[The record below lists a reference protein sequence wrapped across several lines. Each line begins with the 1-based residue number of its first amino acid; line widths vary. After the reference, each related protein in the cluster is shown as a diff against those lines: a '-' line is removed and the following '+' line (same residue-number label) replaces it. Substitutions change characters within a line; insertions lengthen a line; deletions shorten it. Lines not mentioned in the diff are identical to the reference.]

1 MSCGSRHGA
10 FSLLL
15 SHPWSRFNF
24 WPQHLLGNP
33 WQSAAASPCCIS
45 ATNRLFLFL
54 LFPFPVLGPSSSL
67 SRAAGSPL
75 SASLGAPQGMPR
87 PRGQFPRRRQPSAP
101 PVPPL
106 SRAAPFLPPAA
117 REGGKLPCARKSL
130 PGPPS
135 HGFRAQSHT
144 ASLPSAITGVP
155 AASRGGENP
164 TQLSQGHR
172 WLPVTSLTPPSW
184 GLPAWRCRFL
194 GEQAWCWGQAAGVT
208 HPIPLGFSPAPL

>member
-1 MSCGSRHGA
+1 MG
-10 FSLLL
+10 L
-15 SHPWSRFNF
+15 
-24 WPQHLLGNP
+24 
-33 WQSAAASPCCIS
+33 SPCCCLIPGAGS
-45 ATNRLFLFL
+45 IFGLSICWATPGKALQLPPAVFLLLTVSLFL

-67 SRAAGSPL
+67 PRAAGSPL

-106 SRAAPFLPPAA
+106 SRAAPFLPPTA

-194 GEQAWCWGQAAGVT
+194 GEQAWCWGRAAGVT